1 MPEAVV
7 DTTVLFAAA
16 YPRDTRYEDGLGI
29 VHGIDD
35 GRLPEGVVLGYVLAE
50 TLNGLNE
57 RAGSRLADEFLTRL
71 EENERFHLRHTN
83 AGQFADAKALFR
95 RYENLSFVDSLIVA
109 YMRDEGIDYLYSFD
123 DDFDATDVRRI
134 DGGNPF
140 EPDG

>member
-16 YPRDTRYEDGLGI
+16 YPRDTRHEDGLGI

-35 GRLPEGVVLGYVLAE
+35 GRLPEGVVVGYVLAE

-123 DDFDATDVRRI
+123 DAFDATEVRRI

-140 EPDG
+140 KPDV